1 MARSPA
7 RAILLIDGYNI
18 VGAWPELQCVR
29 DSSGLEPARSQLIEL
44 LTNYSAFKGFDSRLV
59 FDAYAQQT
67 PCVRERITQN
77 LSVYYTEFNQTADTY
92 IEKACAKFRS
102 DIRKFDHRL
111 IVATSDRAQRL
122 TVVGYGAEC
131 MSADQL
137 ALEVR
142 AAQQRV
148 RQKLR
153 PQKRSSKHF
162 LVSSLNPQAQERLAK
177 LRLGLDQ

>member
-1 MARSPA
+1 
-7 RAILLIDGYNI
+7 
-18 VGAWPELQCVR
+18 
-29 DSSGLEPARSQLIEL
+29 
-44 LTNYSAFKGFDSRLV
+44 
-59 FDAYAQQT
+59 
-67 PCVRERITQN
+67 
-77 LSVYYTEFNQTADTY
+77 DTY